1 MGPLRTFSRR
11 ATRPVAFHDV
21 STPPF
26 LDLPAGV
33 RATEVGTPRGPL
45 AALRAEPATA
55 TGAPVLLVPGYT
67 GSKEDFIAVLA
78 PIAAAGHPVVA
89 VDQRGQYQTPGDDEP
104 SSYDVKVLADDVL
117 AVLSG
122 LGAGSAHLVGH
133 SFGGLV
139 ARAAA
144 LADARALRSLTLM
157 SSGPAAVPPPAA
169 TNIGLLAQAL
179 PAIDLETIWGVK
191 RQLEAETEVDPP
203 AADIE
208 AWLHDRFVANHPV
221 GLLRVAQQLLTETD
235 RTDELARLDLPVLV
249 AFGERDDVW
258 PPALQAATAERL
270 GARVAALPGVGHSP
284 AADAPEP
291 TVAALLE
298 FWSATAPSS

>member
-1 MGPLRTFSRR
+1 
-11 ATRPVAFHDV
+11 V
-21 STPPF
+21 
-26 LDLPAGV
+26 
-33 RATEVGTPRGPL
+33 TELATPRGPL
-45 AALRAEPATA
+45 AALQADPATA
-55 TGAPVLLVPGYT
+55 SGAPVLLVPGYT

-78 PIAAAGHPVVA
+78 PLAAAGHPVVA

-104 SSYDVKVLADDVL
+104 GSYDVKVLADDVL

-122 LGAGSAHLVGH
+122 LDAGPAHLVGH

-144 LADARALRSLTLM
+144 LADPAALRSLTLL
-157 SSGPAAVPPPAA
+157 SSGPAAIPPPAN
-169 TNIGLLAQAL
+169 TNIGLLVQAL

-191 RQLEAETEVDPP
+191 RQLEAETEATPPP
-203 AADIE
+203 AHIE

-235 RTDELARLDLPVLV
+235 RTEELAAIDLPVLV

-258 PPALQAATAERL
+258 PPALQSDTAERL
-270 GARVAALPGVGHSP
+270 GARVAAMPGVGHSP
-284 AADAPEP
+284 AADAPDI
-291 TVAALLE
+291 TVEALLS
-298 FWSATAPSS
+298 FWSSIPT